1 MYTSFSHMG
10 NQTKQETKMDMEDF
24 NKSDSPYLRADDI
37 GDKIPTV
44 TIKEVTTETMQ
55 DGEKKPCL
63 WFENKSKGLVL
74 NKTNSRNLTAAFA
87 TTKTDD
93 WNGKEIELYVVE
105 TSMGPGLRVRA
116 KDGHRAAEEQQKQ
129 DAAASEDEYFDDD
142 IPF

>member
-1 MYTSFSHMG
+1 MG

-37 GDKIPTV
+37 GTKIPTV
-44 TIKEVTTETMQ
+44 TIKDVTMETMQ

-63 WFENKSKGLVL
+63 WFENKSKGLVM
-74 NKTNSRNLTAAFA
+74 NKTNSRNITAATG

-93 WNGKEIELYVVE
+93 WKGFEIELYVVE
-105 TSMGPGLRVRA
+105 TSMGPGLRVRP
-116 KDGHRAAEEQQKQ
+116 KDGHRAAEEQQSQ
-129 DAAASEDEYFDDD
+129 DAAASEDEYFDDE